1 MKKYKIVFLMFNI
14 CLPILIGIVI
24 YYVISQDVIFVQK
37 IDALFGRE
45 VHAIKTNIDSVFLK
59 YIRFY
64 LLDILWGYSLVFALY
79 FVTGNNTAEL
89 MKILKIAFVFS
100 AIMEILQLTSIVKG
114 TFDVIDIIMELL
126 AEIIAVF
133 IIKIT
138 HKEGEKI
145 E

>member
-1 MKKYKIVFLMFNI
+1 MFNI

-24 YYVISQDVIFVQK
+24 YYVISPDVIFVQK